1 MCVKGDKQCICLHIH
16 KLFLKSGVYKEL
28 VCTRPGKGL
37 FTLYI
42 LCVLLNYESYDYLTL
57 VFKKKNLNVNSL

>member
-1 MCVKGDKQCICLHIH
+1 MCVKGDEQCICLHIH

-42 LCVLLNYESYDYLTL
+42 LCVLLNYESYDYLT
-57 VFKKKNLNVNSL
+57 